1 MEKGNLIVGIL
12 NKLFRLILRT
22 CCRQQATFVSNWLLY
37 FFSFFFT
44 QGLQIGLETLIKV
57 SLLI

>member
-1 MEKGNLIVGIL
+1 MEKRNLIVGIL

-22 CCRQQATFVSNWLLY
+22 CCIKQATFVSNWLLY
-37 FFSFFFT
+37 FFFFT